1 MEIINRIPRM
11 VSIGRDLRTE
21 GARIGLVPTGGALH
35 EGHLSLMS
43 RAREL
48 CDSVLVSILPDQGVE
63 SPAVDLARDAELA
76 FTRGVDFIFAPAAE
90 DMFAQGFSTFVTVE
104 GLSEKLEGAHLPGHF
119 REATTVVN
127 KLLNIV
133 HPQFTFFGRKHA
145 QQLAIVKRMVRELAM
160 DVEIVVC
167 PIVREEDG
175 LALSAAN
182 ARLSTEERKAAIVL
196 RRALERTRSLYN
208 GGDRDAERL
217 IAAMRSMI
225 EAQPL
230 ARIDYAAITDID
242 RLDARVLVP
251 GDLPTLVSLAVYIG
265 ATRLTDNIVLE
276 GEL

>member
-11 VSIGRDLRTE
+11 VSTGRDLRTE
-21 GARIGLVPTGGALH
+21 GKRIGLVPIGGALH

-48 CDSVLVSILPDQGVE
+48 CDSVIVSILPDQGVE
-63 SPAVDLARDAELA
+63 KPAVDLARDAELA

-90 DMFAQGFSTFVTVE
+90 NMFAQGFSTSVTVQ
-104 GLSEKLEGAHLPGHF
+104 GLSEKLEGASLPGHY
-119 REATTVVN
+119 RGVTTAVN

-133 HPQFTFFGRKHA
+133 HPHFAFLDRKDA
-145 QQLAIVKRMVRELAM
+145 QRAILVKRMVRELAM

-196 RRALERTRSLYN
+196 RRALERRQSLYN
-208 GGDRDAERL
+208 GGEREAERL
-217 IAAMRSMI
+217 IASMRSMI
-225 EAQPL
+225 EAEPL
-230 ARIDYAAITDID
+230 ARIDYVAITDTN
-242 RLDARVLVP
+242 RLDPADVIP
-251 GDLPTLVSLAVYIG
+251 ADSPTLVSLAVFIG
-265 ATRLTDNIVLE
+265 ATRLTDNIVLN

>member
-48 CDSVLVSILPDQGVE
+48 CDSVIVSILPNQDVE
-63 SPAVDLARDAELA
+63 KPAVDLARDAELA

-90 DMFAQGFSTFVTVE
+90 NMFAQGFSTSVTVQ
-104 GLSEKLEGAHLPGHF
+104 GLSEKLEGASLPGHY
-119 REATTVVN
+119 RGVTTAVN

-133 HPQFTFFGRKHA
+133 HPHFAFFGRKDA
-145 QQLAIVKRMVRELAM
+145 QQVVIVKRMLRELAM

-182 ARLSTEERKAAIVL
+182 ARLSTEERKVAIVL
-196 RRALERTRSLYN
+196 RRAVERCRSLYN
-208 GGDRDAERL
+208 GGEREAERL
-217 IAAMRSMI
+217 IASMRAMI
-225 EAQPL
+225 EAEPL
-230 ARIDYAAITDID
+230 ARIDYVAITDTD
-242 RLDARVLVP
+242 RLDPVEPVP
-251 GDLPTLVSLAVYIG
+251 THSPTLVSLAVYIG
-265 ATRLTDNIVLE
+265 ATRLTDNIVLN